1 MTKEY
6 LLDKTLGG
14 ADIIQHLIRKEFPD
28 HIMHIKGQDCGE
40 CPDPVWADGSIIQV
54 TLDRIPV
61 EGQKLPIYRA
71 RYHYPDEQM
80 LDGDALSL
88 AAAYWH
94 QRGEDLTPE
103 QLIARLAEEL
113 YIKEPPKTFAELEAE
128 KRQQE
133 ESQTEP
139 EPAKPA
145 LPPCARMSFF
155 RRPIRNTRPC
165 RDASPQDIYKYLVS
179 DYAREHTEHLRSI
192 KDSKERSRYKAE
204 HFDYVTPGGLFRSR
218 KESDLIQASGYMVID
233 FDHIPDP
240 DGLVLLLANEDNFET
255 VLAFRSPSGDGVKW
269 FVNLPVGQTKPDGT
283 PFTYGEYFT
292 ILSNYVRRAYGYE
305 ADPSGKDI
313 CRACF
318 LPYDPDAFL
327 NPFFIEDDF
336 DYDISRFL
344 NGSAE

>member
-6 LLDKTLGG
+6 LLSKTLYGV
-14 ADIIQHLIRKEFPD
+14 DIIQHLIRKEFPD
-28 HIMHIKGQDCGE
+28 FVMRVSGTDCGQ
-40 CPDPVWADGSIIQV
+40 CPDPVWADGSIIEV
-54 TLDRIPV
+54 TMDRIPV
-61 EGQKLPIYRA
+61 EGRRLPDYKA
-71 RYHYPDEQM
+71 RFHYPDGQL
-80 LDGDALSL
+80 LDGDALAL
-88 AAAYWH
+88 ATAYYH
-94 QRGEDLTPE
+94 ERGEDLTQE

-113 YIKEPPKTFAELEAE
+113 YIKEPPKPFFH
-128 KRQQE
+128 E
-133 ESQTEP
+133 EEP
-139 EPAKPA
+139 EQPETQEPAKPA
-145 LPPCARMSFF
+145 LPPCPRMSFF

-165 RDASPQDIYKYLVS
+165 RDASPQDIFKYVTS
-179 DYAREHTEHLRSI
+179 DYAKAHTEHLRTL

-233 FDHIPDP
+233 FDHISDP
-240 DGLVLLLANEDNFET
+240 DGLVLLLANEENFET

-283 PFTYGEYFT
+283 PFTYGEFFT
-292 ILSNYVRRAYGYE
+292 ILSNYVRHAYGYE

-327 NPFFIEDDF
+327 NPFFIDDDF

>member
-1 MTKEY
+1 MTKEW
-6 LLDKTLGG
+6 LLSKTNGG
-14 ADIIQHLIRKEFPD
+14 SDIIQHLIRKEFPD
-28 HIMHIKGQDCGE
+28 HIMHVKGQDCGD
-40 CPDPVWADGSIIQV
+40 CPDPVWADGSIIEV
-54 TLDRIPV
+54 TFDRIPV
-61 EGQKLPIYRA
+61 EGTRMADYRA
-71 RYHYPDEQM
+71 RYHYPDGQL
-80 LDGDALSL
+80 LDGDALAL
-88 AAAYWH
+88 ATAYYH
-94 QRGEDLTPE
+94 QRGEDLTQE

-113 YIKEPPKTFAELEAE
+113 YIQEPRKTSFE
-128 KRQQE
+128 KQE
-133 ESQTEP
+133 EPQAEP
-139 EPAKPA
+139 EPAKPE

-165 RDASPQDIYKYLVS
+165 RDASPQDIYKYVTS
-179 DYAREHTEHLRSI
+179 DYAKANTETLRSI
-192 KDSKERSRYKAE
+192 TDPKERSRYKAAN
-204 HFDYVTPGGLFRSR
+204 FDYVTPGGLFRSR

-240 DGLVLLLANEDNFET
+240 DGLVLLLANEENFET

-283 PFTYGEYFT
+283 PFTYGEFFT
-292 ILSNYVRRAYGYE
+292 ILSNYVRHAYGYE

-318 LPYDPDAFL
+318 LPFDPDAFL

>member
-1 MTKEY
+1 MTKEW
-6 LLDKTLGG
+6 LLSKTNGG
-14 ADIIQHLIRKEFPD
+14 SDIIQHIIRKEFPD
-28 HIMHIKGQDCGE
+28 HIMHVKGQNCGD
-40 CPDPVWADGSIIQV
+40 CPDPVWADGSIIEV

-61 EGQKLPIYRA
+61 EGTRMAEYRA
-71 RYHYPDEQM
+71 RYHYPDGQL
-80 LDGDALSL
+80 LDGDALAL
-88 AAAYWH
+88 ATAYYH
-94 QRGEDLTPE
+94 QRGEDLTQE

-113 YIKEPPKTFAELEAE
+113 YIKEPRKTSFE
-128 KRQQE
+128 KQE
-133 ESQTEP
+133 EQQAEP
-139 EPAKPA
+139 KPAKPE

-165 RDASPQDIYKYLVS
+165 RDASPQDIYKYITS
-179 DYAREHTEHLRSI
+179 DYAKANTETLRSI
-192 KDSKERSRYKAE
+192 TDPKERSRFKAAN
-204 HFDYVTPGGLFRSR
+204 FDYVTPGGLFRSR
-218 KESDLIQASGYMVID
+218 KESDLIQASGYMVVD
-233 FDHIPDP
+233 FDHISDP

-283 PFTYGEYFT
+283 PFTYGEFFT
-292 ILSNYVRRAYGYE
+292 ILSNYVRHAYGYE

-318 LPYDPDAFL
+318 LPFDPDAFL

>member
-1 MTKEY
+1 MTKEW
-6 LLDKTLGG
+6 LLSKTNGG
-14 ADIIQHLIRKEFPD
+14 SDIIQHLIRKEFPD
-28 HIMHIKGQDCGE
+28 HIMHVKGQNCGD
-40 CPDPVWADGSIIQV
+40 CPDPVWADGSIIEV

-61 EGQKLPIYRA
+61 EGTRMAEYRA
-71 RYHYPDEQM
+71 RFHYPDGQL
-80 LDGDALSL
+80 LDGDALAL
-88 AAAYWH
+88 ATAYYH
-94 QRGEDLTPE
+94 QRGEDLTQE

-113 YIKEPPKTFAELEAE
+113 YIPEPRKTSFE
-128 KRQQE
+128 KQE
-133 ESQTEP
+133 EPQAEP
-139 EPAKPA
+139 EPAKPE
-145 LPPCARMSFF
+145 LPPCPRMSFF

-165 RDASPQDIYKYLVS
+165 RDASPQDIYKYVTS
-179 DYAREHTEHLRSI
+179 DYAKANTEKLRSI
-192 KDSKERSRYKAE
+192 TDAKERSRFKAE
-204 HFDYVTPGGLFRSR
+204 NFDYVTPGGLFRSR

-233 FDHIPDP
+233 FDHIDDP
-240 DGLVLLLANEDNFET
+240 GGLVLLLANEENFET

-283 PFTYGEYFT
+283 PFTYGEFFT
-292 ILSNYVRRAYGYE
+292 ILSNYVRHAYGYE

-318 LPYDPDAFL
+318 LPFDPDAFL

>member
-1 MTKEY
+1 MTKEW
-6 LLDKTLGG
+6 LLSKTNGG
-14 ADIIQHLIRKEFPD
+14 SDIIQHLIRKEFPD
-28 HIMHIKGQDCGE
+28 HIIHVKGQNCGD
-40 CPDPVWADGSIIQV
+40 CPDPVWADGSIIEV

-61 EGQKLPIYRA
+61 EGTRMAEYRA
-71 RYHYPDEQM
+71 RYHYPDGQL
-80 LDGDALSL
+80 LDGDALAL
-88 AAAYWH
+88 ATAYYH

-103 QLIARLAEEL
+103 LLIARLAEEL
-113 YIKEPPKTFAELEAE
+113 YIKEPRKTSFE
-128 KRQQE
+128 KQE
-133 ESQTEP
+133 EPQAEP
-139 EPAKPA
+139 EPAKPEF
-145 LPPCARMSFF
+145 PPCARMSFF

-165 RDASPQDIYKYLVS
+165 RDASPQDIYKYITS
-179 DYAREHTEHLRSI
+179 DYAKANTETLRSI
-192 KDSKERSRYKAE
+192 TDPKERSRFKAAN
-204 HFDYVTPGGLFRSR
+204 FDYVTPGGLFRSR
-218 KESDLIQASGYMVID
+218 KESDLIQASGYMVVD

-240 DGLVLLLANEDNFET
+240 DGLVLLLANEENFET

-327 NPFFIEDDF
+327 NPFFIEDDS

-344 NGSAE
+344 NGSAQ

>member
-1 MTKEY
+1 MTKEW
-6 LLDKTLGG
+6 LLSKTNGG
-14 ADIIQHLIRKEFPD
+14 SDIIQHLIRKEFPD
-28 HIMHIKGQDCGE
+28 HVMHVKGQNCGD
-40 CPDPVWADGSIIQV
+40 CPDPVWADGSIIEV

-61 EGQKLPIYRA
+61 EGTKMAEYRA
-71 RYHYPDEQM
+71 RYHYPDGQL
-80 LDGDALSL
+80 LDGDALAL
-88 AAAYWH
+88 ATAYYH
-94 QRGEDLTPE
+94 QRGEDLSQE

-113 YIKEPPKTFAELEAE
+113 YIPEPRKTSFE
-128 KRQQE
+128 KQE
-133 ESQTEP
+133 EPQAEP
-139 EPAKPA
+139 EPAKPE

-165 RDASPQDIYKYLVS
+165 RDASPQDIFKYITS
-179 DYAREHTEHLRSI
+179 DYAKANTETLRSI
-192 KDSKERSRYKAE
+192 TDSKERSRFKAAN
-204 HFDYVTPGGLFRSR
+204 FDYVTPGGLFRSR

-233 FDHIPDP
+233 FDHIDDP
-240 DGLVLLLANEDNFET
+240 DGLILLLANEENFET

-283 PFTYGEYFT
+283 PFTYGEFFT
-292 ILSNYVRRAYGYE
+292 ILSNYVRHAYGYE

-318 LPYDPDAFL
+318 LPFDPDAFL

-336 DYDISRFL
+336 DYDLSRFL

>member
-1 MTKEY
+1 MTKEW
-6 LLDKTLGG
+6 LLSKTNGG
-14 ADIIQHLIRKEFPD
+14 SDIIQHIIRKEFPD
-28 HIMHIKGQDCGE
+28 HIMHVKGQNCGD
-40 CPDPVWADGSIIQV
+40 CPDPVWADGSIIEV

-61 EGQKLPIYRA
+61 EGTRMAEYRA
-71 RYHYPDEQM
+71 RYHYPDGQL
-80 LDGDALSL
+80 LDGDALAL
-88 AAAYWH
+88 ATAYYH

-113 YIKEPPKTFAELEAE
+113 YIQEPRKTSFE
-128 KRQQE
+128 KQE
-133 ESQTEP
+133 EQQAEP
-139 EPAKPA
+139 EPAKPE

-165 RDASPQDIYKYLVS
+165 RDASPQDIYKYITS
-179 DYAREHTEHLRSI
+179 DYAKANTETLRSI
-192 KDSKERSRYKAE
+192 TDPKERSRYQAAN
-204 HFDYVTPGGLFRSR
+204 FDYVTPGGLFRSR
-218 KESDLIQASGYMVID
+218 KESDLIQASGYMVVD

-240 DGLVLLLANEDNFET
+240 DGLVLLLANEENFET

-283 PFTYGEYFT
+283 PFTYGEFFT
-292 ILSNYVRRAYGYE
+292 ILSNYVRHAYGYE

>member
-1 MTKEY
+1 MTKEW
-6 LLDKTLGG
+6 LLSKTNGG
-14 ADIIQHLIRKEFPD
+14 TDIIQHLIRKEFPD
-28 HIMHIKGQDCGE
+28 HIMHVMGQNCGD
-40 CPDPVWADGSIIQV
+40 CPDPVWADGSIIEV

-61 EGQKLPIYRA
+61 EGTRMAEYRA
-71 RYHYPDEQM
+71 RYHYPDGQL
-80 LDGDALSL
+80 LDGNALAL
-88 AAAYWH
+88 ATAYYH

-113 YIKEPPKTFAELEAE
+113 YIQEPRKTSFE
-128 KRQQE
+128 KQE
-133 ESQTEP
+133 EQQSEP
-139 EPAKPA
+139 EPAKPG

-165 RDASPQDIYKYLVS
+165 RDASPQDIYKYITS
-179 DYAREHTEHLRSI
+179 DYAKANTETLRSI
-192 KDSKERSRYKAE
+192 TDPKERSRFKAAN
-204 HFDYVTPGGLFRSR
+204 FDYVTPGGLFRSR
-218 KESDLIQASGYMVID
+218 KESDLIQASGYMVVD

-283 PFTYGEYFT
+283 PFTYGEFFT
-292 ILSNYVRRAYGYE
+292 ILSNYVRHAYGYE

-318 LPYDPDAFL
+318 LPFDPDAFL

>member
-1 MTKEY
+1 MTKEW
-6 LLDKTLGG
+6 LLSKTNGG
-14 ADIIQHLIRKEFPD
+14 SDIIQHIIRKEFPD
-28 HIMHIKGQDCGE
+28 HIMHVKGQNCGD
-40 CPDPVWADGSIIQV
+40 CPDPVWADGSIIEV

-61 EGQKLPIYRA
+61 EGTRMAEYRA
-71 RYHYPDEQM
+71 RYHYPDGQL
-80 LDGDALSL
+80 LDGDALAL
-88 AAAYWH
+88 ATAYYH

-113 YIKEPPKTFAELEAE
+113 YIQEPRKTSFE
-128 KRQQE
+128 KQE
-133 ESQTEP
+133 EQQAEP
-139 EPAKPA
+139 EPAKPE

-165 RDASPQDIYKYLVS
+165 RDASPQDIYKYITS
-179 DYAREHTEHLRSI
+179 DYAKANTETLRSI
-192 KDSKERSRYKAE
+192 TDPKERSRYKAAN
-204 HFDYVTPGGLFRSR
+204 FDYVTPGGLFRSR
-218 KESDLIQASGYMVID
+218 KESDLIQASGYMVVD

-240 DGLVLLLANEDNFET
+240 DGLVLLLANEENFET

-283 PFTYGEYFT
+283 PFTYGEFFT
-292 ILSNYVRRAYGYE
+292 ILSNYVRHAYGYE